1 MHVCAS
7 VFVLVVFAF
16 WLSYVKPVCDC
27 KYGAARGKQA
37 GVKIERQN
45 FIAENAV
52 WLLLYKSNIQYTVF
66 CLVLKHQSVHALLT
80 TQNISNMAAVRY
92 SSIFFCDVLFTL
104 TKDSCIFFGLRLSR
118 NSSFL

>member
-1 MHVCAS
+1 MCAS
-7 VFVLVVFAF
+7 VVVLVVFAF
-16 WLSYVKPVCDC
+16 WLSHVKPVCDC

-52 WLLLYKSNIQYTVF
+52 WLLLYKSNMYTVF
-66 CLVLKHQSVHALLT
+66 FLVLKHQNVHALLT

-92 SSIFFCDVLFTL
+92 SSIFY
-104 TKDSCIFFGLRLSR
+104 LRCTIYTNQRLLY
-118 NSSFL
+118 FLWIKIK